1 MSSKRTFAERIAE
14 LKCRQKQLQE
24 QERSLLARQTVEER
38 KEKTKRHL
46 RTGAAI
52 ETALGHPVTEDDL
65 EQITALLARHSDR
78 TATDRT
84 HQTAFSQNRFPPRES
99 H

>member
-38 KEKTKRHL
+38 KAKTKRHL

-78 TATDRT
+78 APSDKT
-84 HQTAFSQNRFPPRES
+84 HPASFNQNRFPPRES